1 MLTSAIYL
9 LMGGDILVALL
20 LYSAVGL
27 AAVFLVVTALQL
39 RSVLQNLAGNSLS
52 LTLSQRVIKR
62 PGHQI
67 S

>member
-39 RSVLQNLAGNSLS
+39 RSVLQNLAGNRLS